1 MDTKE
6 KIEQL
11 RKELDRHNYNYY
23 VLNAPVI
30 SDSVFDEK
38 LAELAKLEQ
47 GNPHYFDANSPTQRV
62 GRDNTDAFKQ
72 VAHKRT
78 MLSLSNTY
86 SESEIEEFDT
96 RIRKS
101 ITEPFTYDC
110 ELKFDGTAISL
121 TYLNGSLERAITRG
135 DGTVGDDVTAN
146 VRTIKSIPL
155 TLHGKGFPAEFEIR
169 GEIFMPHSSFL
180 RLNQEREDIGETP
193 FANPRNAASGTLK
206 QLNSKIVAERG
217 LDCILYDIAAE
228 ELPTSSHYEN
238 LQRAKK
244 WGFKISDEVC
254 PCGTIA
260 DILKYIKKW
269 DTKRKNLPYDT
280 DGVVIKIDDLDIRK
294 SLGVTAK
301 SPRWAVAYKFKAER
315 ERSTLLSVEF
325 QVGRT
330 GAITPVA
337 NLTPVQLA
345 GTTVKRASLHN
356 AEQIALLDLHIG
368 DTVFV
373 EKGGEIIPK
382 IVGIDKEQRDLFSE
396 PVTFITHCPACG
408 TKLIK
413 VEGEA
418 KHYCPNTEGCKPQVI
433 GRIIHF
439 ISRKAMN
446 IEGLG
451 EETVELLVEN
461 GLIKSYADLYTLNA
475 GQLSPLERLGERSA
489 TNIIRSI
496 RESKNIPFARLL
508 FGIGIR
514 FVGQTTAKK
523 IAIALKNIDT
533 LANASREELLDVDE
547 VGDIIADSIV
557 SFFAK
562 ESNKELIERLRG
574 YGLSLEQEEKALT
587 SSVLEGKSII
597 ISGTFQTLSRDEM
610 KELIES
616 HGGKNVSSISAKTD
630 LFVTGSNIG
639 PAKLQKAEKLG
650 IKMVSEEEFLEMV
663 NNG

>member
-1 MDTKE
+1 MEVKE
-6 KIEQL
+6 KIDRL
-11 RKELDRHNYNYY
+11 RKELEGHNYNYY
-23 VLNAPVI
+23 VLNMPLI

-38 LAELAKLEQ
+38 LAELTKLEKE
-47 GNPHYFDANSPTQRV
+47 NPQYFDANSPTQRV

-72 VAHKRT
+72 VEHKRP

-86 SESEIEEFDT
+86 SESEIEEFDA

-101 ITEPFTYDC
+101 IVDRFKYDC

-155 TLHGKGFPAEFEIR
+155 TLHGTGFPAEFEIR

-228 ELPTSSHYEN
+228 ELPTYSHYEN
-238 LQRAKK
+238 LQKAKT
-244 WGFKISDEVC
+244 WGFKISDEVRQC
-254 PCGTIA
+254 DTIA
-260 DILKYIKKW
+260 DMLKYIKKW
-269 DTKRKNLPYDT
+269 DKKRKELPYDT
-280 DGVVIKIDDLDIRK
+280 DGVVLKIDDLDIRK

-315 ERSTLLSVEF
+315 VRSTLLSVEF

-368 DTVFV
+368 DAVYV

-382 IVGIDKEQRDLFSE
+382 IVGVDKEQRDLFAE
-396 PVTFITHCPACG
+396 PVAFITHCPACG
-408 TKLIK
+408 TELLKM
-413 VEGEA
+413 EGEA
-418 KHYCPNTEGCKPQVI
+418 KHYCPNSEGCKPQIV

-451 EETVELLVEN
+451 EETVELLVDN
-461 GLIKSYADLYTLNA
+461 NLIGSFADLYTLNA
-475 GQLSPLERLGERSA
+475 GQLSPLERLGEKSA
-489 TNIIRSI
+489 ANIIRSI
-496 RESKNIPFARLL
+496 RESKNVPFARLL

-523 IAIALKNIDT
+523 IALALKNIDT
-533 LANASREELLDVDE
+533 IANATKEELLEVDE
-547 VGDIIADSIV
+547 VGDIIAESIV

-562 ESNKELIERLRG
+562 ESNRAMIERLRG
-574 YGLSLEQEEKALT
+574 YGLSLEQQTKELA
-587 SSVLEGKSII
+587 SSTLEGKSII

-610 KELIES
+610 KELIEA
-616 HGGKNVSSISAKTD
+616 HGGKNVSSISSKTD

-639 PAKLQKAEKLG
+639 PAKFQKAEKLG
-650 IKMVSEEEFLEMV
+650 IKMVSEEEFLAMI
-663 NNG
+663 NR